1 MSKKKRKNED
11 QYSGGQDITQELKRV
26 FKQQSTKNV
35 LIGIGIAGA
44 LGALIYAAV
53 KYVPF
58 DDIISELEDKINF
71 RKEGEN
77 AQTEEQAASAH
88 A

>member
-1 MSKKKRKNED
+1 MSKKKRKNEN
-11 QYSGGQDITQELKRV
+11 QYSGEQDITQELKRV

-35 LIGIGIAGA
+35 LIGIGIASA

-58 DDIISELEDKINF
+58 DELVAEIEEKLNF

-77 AQTEEQAASAH
+77 AQADGQVASAH

>member
-1 MSKKKRKNED
+1 MSKKKRKNDE

-35 LIGIGIAGA
+35 LIGIGIASA

-58 DDIISELEDKINF
+58 DDIIADIEEKINLK
-71 RKEGEN
+71 REGHTAEP
-77 AQTEEQAASAH
+77 EGQAASAH
-88 A
+88 S